1 MNTSPGTTDNQT
13 SFARVGRLQTAE
25 IIAKVLCISSAGTA
39 WLGRCPAH
47 DDRTP
52 NLSIRDS
59 DDGKLLIRCDA
70 VCERQRVI
78 AVLSH
83 ELWVDHSS
91 PWFARSACRSI
102 IDADTTTPS
111 TPKQLSSF
119 GNLRRMARSCQE
131 TTNVTASK
139 NGKVQ
144 Q

>member
-1 MNTSPGTTDNQT
+1 MSSSLGTTNNQT
-13 SFARVGRLQTAE
+13 RFARVGRLQTAE
-25 IIAKVLCISSAGTA
+25 IIAKVLGISSAGTPGVA
-39 WLGRCPAH
+39 RCPAH

-52 NLSIRDS
+52 NLSIRDCE
-59 DDGKLLIRCDA
+59 LLIRCEA

-83 ELWVDHSS
+83 ELWLDHSS

-102 IDADTTTPS
+102 IDAVTTTPG

-119 GNLRRMARSCQE
+119 GNLRRVTRSCQE